1 MNEFIS
7 ILIKMNSK
15 FLKIAFTAV
24 FAIPFGI
31 VSSDSIMA
39 SGLSSRFEQNQ
50 AEEYLLAGAGCGGGG
65 GGGGVK
71 ARKAKKAKQAKA
83 KALFKQRKGIP
94 LTDAEKALLA
104 E

>member
-1 MNEFIS
+1 
-7 ILIKMNSK
+7 MNSK

-50 AEEYLLAGAGCGGGG
+50 AEEYLLSCGGGGGG

-71 ARKAKKAKQAKA
+71 AKKAKRAKQAKA
-83 KALFKQRKGIP
+83 KAMFKQRKGLP

>member
-1 MNEFIS
+1 
-7 ILIKMNSK
+7 MNSK

-31 VSSDSIMA
+31 VSTDSILA
-39 SGLSSRFEQNQ
+39 SGISSRFEQNQ
-50 AEEYLLAGAGCGGGG
+50 AEEYLLSCGGGGGG

-71 ARKAKKAKQAKA
+71 AKKAKKAKQAKA
-83 KALFKQRKGIP
+83 KAMFKQRKGLP

>member
-1 MNEFIS
+1 
-7 ILIKMNSK
+7 MNSK

-31 VSSDSIMA
+31 VSSDSILA
-39 SGLSSRFEQNQ
+39 SGITSRFEQNQ
-50 AEEYLLAGAGCGGGG
+50 AEEYLLSCGGGGGG

-71 ARKAKKAKQAKA
+71 AKKAKKAKQAKA
-83 KALFKQRKGIP
+83 KAMFKQRKGLP

>member
-1 MNEFIS
+1 
-7 ILIKMNSK
+7 MNSK

-31 VSSDSIMA
+31 VSSDSILA
-39 SGLSSRFEQNQ
+39 SGISTRFEQNQ
-50 AEEYLLAGAGCGGGG
+50 AEEYLLSCGGGGGG

-71 ARKAKKAKQAKA
+71 AKQAKKAKRAKA
-83 KALFKQRKGIP
+83 KAMFKQRKGLP

>member
-1 MNEFIS
+1 
-7 ILIKMNSK
+7 MNSK

-50 AEEYLLAGAGCGGGG
+50 AEEYLLSCGGGG
-65 GGGGVK
+65 GGGGGGVQAK
-71 ARKAKKAKQAKA
+71 KAKKAKQAKA
-83 KALFKQRKGIP
+83 KALFKQRKGMP

>member
-1 MNEFIS
+1 
-7 ILIKMNSK
+7 MNSK
-15 FLKIAFTAV
+15 ILKIAFTAV

-50 AEEYLLAGAGCGGGG
+50 AEEYLLSCGGGGGG

-71 ARKAKKAKQAKA
+71 AKKAKKAKQAKA
-83 KALFKQRKGIP
+83 KALFKQRKGMP
-94 LTDAEKALLA
+94 LTDEEKALLA

>member
-1 MNEFIS
+1 
-7 ILIKMNSK
+7 MNSK

-31 VSSDSIMA
+31 VSGDSILA
-39 SGLSSRFEQNQ
+39 SGISSRFEQNQ
-50 AEEYLLAGAGCGGGG
+50 TEEYLLSCGGGGGG

-71 ARKAKKAKQAKA
+71 AKKAKKAKQAKA
-83 KALFKQRKGIP
+83 KAMFKQKKGLP

>member
-1 MNEFIS
+1 
-7 ILIKMNSK
+7 MNSK

-31 VSSDSIMA
+31 VSGDSILA
-39 SGLSSRFEQNQ
+39 SGISSRFEQNQ
-50 AEEYLLAGAGCGGGG
+50 TEEYLLSCGGGGGG

-71 ARKAKKAKQAKA
+71 AKKAKKAKQAKA
-83 KALFKQRKGIP
+83 KAMFKQKKGLP

-104 E
+104 Q

>member
-1 MNEFIS
+1 
-7 ILIKMNSK
+7 MNSK
-15 FLKIAFTAV
+15 FLKIAFTTV

-31 VSSDSIMA
+31 VSSDSILA
-39 SGLSSRFEQNQ
+39 SGISSRFEQNQ
-50 AEEYLLAGAGCGGGG
+50 AEEYLLSCGGGGGG

-71 ARKAKKAKQAKA
+71 AKKAKKAKQAKA
-83 KALFKQRKGIP
+83 KAMFKQRKGLP

>member
-1 MNEFIS
+1 
-7 ILIKMNSK
+7 MNSN
-15 FLKIAFTAV
+15 FLKIAFTAI

-31 VSSDSIMA
+31 VSNDSILA

-50 AEEYLLAGAGCGGGG
+50 AEEYLLSCGGGGGG

-71 ARKAKKAKQAKA
+71 AKKAKKAKQAKA
-83 KALFKQRKGIP
+83 KAMFKQKKGLP
-94 LTDAEKALLA
+94 LTDEEKALLA

>member
-1 MNEFIS
+1 
-7 ILIKMNSK
+7 MNSK

-31 VSSDSIMA
+31 VSSDSILA
-39 SGLSSRFEQNQ
+39 SGISSRFEQNQ
-50 AEEYLLAGAGCGGGG
+50 AEEYLLSCGGGGGG

-83 KALFKQRKGIP
+83 KALFKQRKGLP
-94 LTDAEKALLA
+94 LTDAEKAILA

>member
-1 MNEFIS
+1 
-7 ILIKMNSK
+7 MNSK

-31 VSSDSIMA
+31 VSSDSILA
-39 SGLSSRFEQNQ
+39 SGISSRFEQNQ
-50 AEEYLLAGAGCGGGG
+50 AEEYLLSCGGGGGG

-83 KALFKQRKGIP
+83 KAIFKQRKGLP

>member
-1 MNEFIS
+1 
-7 ILIKMNSK
+7 MNSK

-31 VSSDSIMA
+31 GTSDSIMA

-50 AEEYLLAGAGCGGGG
+50 AEEYLLSCGGGGGG

-71 ARKAKKAKQAKA
+71 AKKARKAKQAKA

-94 LTDAEKALLA
+94 LTDAEKALIA

>member
-1 MNEFIS
+1 
-7 ILIKMNSK
+7 MNSK

-31 VSSDSIMA
+31 VSSDSILA
-39 SGLSSRFEQNQ
+39 SGISSRFEQNQ
-50 AEEYLLAGAGCGGGG
+50 AEEYLLSCGGGGG

-83 KALFKQRKGIP
+83 KAMFKQRKGLP

>member
-1 MNEFIS
+1 
-7 ILIKMNSK
+7 MNSK

-31 VSSDSIMA
+31 ASSDSILA
-39 SGLSSRFEQNQ
+39 SSLSSRFEQNQ
-50 AEEYLLAGAGCGGGG
+50 AEEYLLSCGGGGGG

-83 KALFKQRKGIP
+83 KAMFKQRKGLP
-94 LTDAEKALLA
+94 LTDKEKALLA

>member
-1 MNEFIS
+1 
-7 ILIKMNSK
+7 MNSK
-15 FLKIAFTAV
+15 FLKLAFTAV

-31 VSSDSIMA
+31 VTSDSIMA

-50 AEEYLLAGAGCGGGG
+50 AEEYLLSCGGGGGG

>member
-1 MNEFIS
+1 
-7 ILIKMNSK
+7 MNSK

-31 VSSDSIMA
+31 VSSDSILA
-39 SGLSSRFEQNQ
+39 SGISSRFEQNQ
-50 AEEYLLAGAGCGGGG
+50 TEEYLLSCGGGGGG

-71 ARKAKKAKQAKA
+71 AKKAKKAKRAKA
-83 KALFKQRKGIP
+83 KAMFKQRKGLP

>member
-1 MNEFIS
+1 
-7 ILIKMNSK
+7 MNSK
-15 FLKIAFTAV
+15 FLKIAVTAV

-31 VSSDSIMA
+31 VSSDSILA
-39 SGLSSRFEQNQ
+39 SGISSRFEQNQ
-50 AEEYLLAGAGCGGGG
+50 AEEYLLSCGGGGG

-71 ARKAKKAKQAKA
+71 AKKAKKAKQAKA
-83 KALFKQRKGIP
+83 KAMFKQRKGLP

>member
-1 MNEFIS
+1 
-7 ILIKMNSK
+7 MNSK

-31 VSSDSIMA
+31 VSGDSILA
-39 SGLSSRFEQNQ
+39 SGISSRFEQNQ
-50 AEEYLLAGAGCGGGG
+50 TEEYLLSCGGGGG

-71 ARKAKKAKQAKA
+71 AKKAKKAKQAKA
-83 KALFKQRKGIP
+83 KAMFKQKKGLP

>member
-1 MNEFIS
+1 
-7 ILIKMNSK
+7 MNSK
-15 FLKIAFTAV
+15 LLKIALTAI

-31 VSSDSIMA
+31 VSSGSVIA

-50 AEEYLLAGAGCGGGG
+50 TEEYLLSCGGGGGGG

-71 ARKAKKAKQAKA
+71 AKKAKKAKQAKA
-83 KALFKQRKGIP
+83 KALFKQRKGLP
-94 LTDAEKALLA
+94 LSDAEKALLA

>member
-1 MNEFIS
+1 
-7 ILIKMNSK
+7 MNSK
-15 FLKIAFTAV
+15 LLKIALTAI

-31 VSSDSIMA
+31 VSSGSVIA
-39 SGLSSRFEQNQ
+39 SGISSRFEQNQ
-50 AEEYLLAGAGCGGGG
+50 TEEYLLSCGGSGG

-83 KALFKQRKGIP
+83 KAMFKQRKGLP
-94 LTDAEKALLA
+94 LSDAEKALIA

>member
-1 MNEFIS
+1 
-7 ILIKMNSK
+7 MNSK

-31 VSSDSIMA
+31 VVSSDSILA

-50 AEEYLLAGAGCGGGG
+50 AEEYLLSCGGGG
-65 GGGGVK
+65 GGGGGGINAK
-71 ARKAKKAKQAKA
+71 KAKKAKQAKA
-83 KALFKQRKGIP
+83 KALFKQRKGLP
-94 LTDAEKALLA
+94 LSDAEKALLA

>member
-1 MNEFIS
+1 
-7 ILIKMNSK
+7 MNSK

-50 AEEYLLAGAGCGGGG
+50 AEEYLLSCGGGG
-65 GGGGVK
+65 GGGGGGVAAK
-71 ARKAKKAKQAKA
+71 KAKKAKQAKA
-83 KALFKQRKGIP
+83 KALFKQRKGLP

>member
-1 MNEFIS
+1 
-7 ILIKMNSK
+7 MNSK

-50 AEEYLLAGAGCGGGG
+50 AEEYLLSCGGGGGG

-71 ARKAKKAKQAKA
+71 AKKAKKAKQAKA
-83 KALFKQRKGIP
+83 RAMYKQRKGLP
-94 LTDAEKALLA
+94 LTDAEKAILA

>member
-1 MNEFIS
+1 
-7 ILIKMNSK
+7 MNSK

-31 VSSDSIMA
+31 VSSDSILA

-50 AEEYLLAGAGCGGGG
+50 VEEYLLSCGGGGGG

-71 ARKAKKAKQAKA
+71 AKKAKKAKQAKA
-83 KALFKQRKGIP
+83 KAMFKQRKGIP
-94 LTDAEKALLA
+94 LTDEEKALLA

>member
-1 MNEFIS
+1 
-7 ILIKMNSK
+7 MNSK
-15 FLKIAFTAV
+15 ILKIAFTAV

-31 VSSDSIMA
+31 VFSDSIMA
-39 SGLSSRFEQNQ
+39 GGLSSRFEQNQ
-50 AEEYLLAGAGCGGGG
+50 AEEYLLSCGGGG
-65 GGGGVK
+65 GGGGGGGVE
-71 ARKAKKAKQAKA
+71 ARKAKTAKQAKA

>member
-1 MNEFIS
+1 
-7 ILIKMNSK
+7 MNSK

-31 VSSDSIMA
+31 VSGDSILA
-39 SGLSSRFEQNQ
+39 SGISSRFEQNQ
-50 AEEYLLAGAGCGGGG
+50 TEEYLLSCGGGGG

-71 ARKAKKAKQAKA
+71 AKKAKKAKQAKA
-83 KALFKQRKGIP
+83 KAMFKQRKGLP
-94 LTDAEKALLA
+94 LTDAEKAILA

>member
-1 MNEFIS
+1 
-7 ILIKMNSK
+7 MNSK

-24 FAIPFGI
+24 FAIPFGL

-39 SGLSSRFEQNQ
+39 SGISSRFEQNQ
-50 AEEYLLAGAGCGGGG
+50 AEEYLLSCGGGGGG

-71 ARKAKKAKQAKA
+71 AKKAKKAKQAKA
-83 KALFKQRKGIP
+83 KAMFKQRKGIP
-94 LTDAEKALLA
+94 LTDEEKALLA